1 MMPPFL
7 LAAALVLQ
15 PAPGS
20 KMTLEVYKTG
30 LMSGKKHVFEF
41 TRFQGTL
48 AYDAAQPEASRVELA
63 INAASIECKDTWLSE
78 SDRKKVMDLTLGAEM
93 LDVRRHPTI
102 RFSSTAITNLGGN
115 RYQAAGL
122 LTIRGVSKP
131 VSIDLTA
138 TETGGKL
145 QLSGKATIRL
155 KDYNLKPPSAV
166 LGAIGTRNEMLFEF
180 TLLAEN
186 L

>member
-1 MMPPFL
+1 MMPPLL

-15 PAPGS
+15 PVPGS

-48 AYDAAQPEASRVELA
+48 AYDASKPEGSRVELA
-63 INAASIECKDTWLSE
+63 INAASIECRDTWLSE
-78 SDRKKVMDLTLGAEM
+78 SDRKKVMDLTLGEEM

-102 RFSSTAITNLGGN
+102 RFSSTTITSLGGN

-122 LTIRGVSKP
+122 LTIRGVTKP
-131 VSIDLTA
+131 ASIDLTA
-138 TETGGKL
+138 TETAGNL
-145 QLSGKATIRL
+145 RLSGKATVRL
-155 KDYNLKPPSAV
+155 KDYNLKPPSAL
-166 LGAIGTRNEMLFEF
+166 LGAIGTRNDMQFEF
-180 TLLAEN
+180 ILLAEN